1 MHITKQDLLSNNPNF
16 EYVQKN
22 FIYRAS
28 VNPNDQFFNL
38 QTYLNVITAPTAWD
52 TEQGSA
58 NTVIAVLDTGV
69 DATHEDLSGKVLT
82 GCSTL
87 GGFTENNCGANTD
100 DINGHGSGVSGT
112 AAAKTNNTVGVAGV
126 CWDCLILPVKVLGD
140 NGFGS
145 SVDIVEGI
153 LFARN
158 YAVNNPN
165 MRVIINM
172 SLGRDCQG
180 SGGVTQFEQDGI
192 NIAWNSGLLIIA
204 AAGNEGNSNLHCPA
218 EADNTIAVSATDNN
232 DNLANF
238 SSFGNF
244 VDLAAP
250 GVSIAN
256 VFPGNSYIFWSGT
269 SFSSPIVAG
278 LAGLV
283 WSVNPT
289 LTNVEVDQILRD
301 TADNIGSPFFF
312 GDGRVNANSAVL
324 AAGSPPPPPPP
335 PTPPPPP
342 LGDPVLT
349 EFDPGIA
356 DGTSSLTVTDA
367 PPGSTVFF
375 KYAFNT
381 GTSVISGGTCNGQTL
396 GLSNALLLAQVV
408 ADGSG
413 TT

>member
-1 MHITKQDLLSNNPNF
+1 VFQIVIGLEEIYVKKYEVTRNFLFTAVLLFSLSFSFQNLEAQDDFVADELIIKLKESAIRPDIANDLAVDDIEIIKEISELEMLVIRVPSGSLNAKQDLLSNNPNF
-16 EYVQKN
+16 KYVQKN

-126 CWDCLILPVKVLGD
+126 CWDCLILTVKVLDDG
-140 NGFGS
+140 GVGS
-145 SVDIVEGI
+145 SVDVIEGI

-158 YAVNNPN
+158 YAINNPN

-192 NIAWNSGLLIIA
+192 NIAWDSGLLVIA

-256 VFPGNSYIFWSGT
+256 VFPGNNYIFWSGT

-283 WSVNPT
+283 
-289 LTNVEVDQILRD
+289 
-301 TADNIGSPFFF
+301 
-312 GDGRVNANSAVL
+312 
-324 AAGSPPPPPPP
+324 
-335 PTPPPPP
+335 
-342 LGDPVLT
+342 
-349 EFDPGIA
+349 
-356 DGTSSLTVTDA
+356 
-367 PPGSTVFF
+367 
-375 KYAFNT
+375 
-381 GTSVISGGTCNGQTL
+381 
-396 GLSNALLLAQVV
+396 
-408 ADGSG
+408 
-413 TT
+413 